1 MPRGRKNEDNERID
15 PFSDGRNDAAET
27 LKDAVERI
35 QGLMSEIGD
44 LQEDV
49 REIYKEMAGRGFEPA
64 VIRRVIAY
72 EKKRKQNT
80 EKFEREEMV
89 FETYLNALGIPLAG
103 GY

>member
-1 MPRGRKNEDNERID
+1 MGKQLGYRMK
-15 PFSDGRNDAAET
+15 
-27 LKDAVERI
+27 
-35 QGLMSEIGD
+35 
-44 LQEDV
+44 
-49 REIYKEMAGRGFEPA
+49 GFEPA